1 MSDADSLPLDRWASR
16 RAEYVETTTMLSRR
30 EAEAVAYSE
39 RGFSDAGVAKRVDA
53 TAGTVT
59 NYLDRAVARFGP
71 EVRLPC
77 LDEDPPLEAD
87 LSPVAYEDIAEMG
100 SAAREAWYAAVE
112 RHPEYEPPA
121 ITEVEQRARATAT
134 DAPGVADG

>member
-1 MSDADSLPLDRWASR
+1 MGNSNSLPLDRWASR
-16 RAEYVETTTMLSRR
+16 RAEYVESTTMLSPS

-39 RGFSDAGVAKRVDA
+39 RGFSDAGIAKQVDA

-71 EVRLPC
+71 RVRLPC
-77 LDEDPPLEAD
+77 LDEDSPIEAD
-87 LSPVAYEDIAEMG
+87 LSPVAYEDIAEMD
-100 SAAREAWYAAVE
+100 SAAREAWYAAVD

-121 ITEVEQRARATAT
+121 IEEAEQRARETAH
-134 DAPGVADG
+134 DAPEVADG